1 MKVFLNKAGESW
13 VVDRFREDWYKHN
26 SDIST
31 KSIILSDL
39 IWIISPW
46 TWNNLPK
53 RYLKKKFVICTI
65 HHIDFESHSS
75 IEEEEFYKRDKYV
88 DRYHVISMH
97 TYRELKKLTKKPIT
111 YLPFWID
118 DKVFF
123 YINDKNKIKQKWKV
137 DKKDY
142 LIGSFQRDSE
152 GKNPKLPKLIK
163 GPDIFFDIVKD
174 IYSDKKEVRV
184 ILTGKK
190 RDYLINRLKE
200 DSIPFNYYEN
210 ISMQEINELYNIL
223 DMYIVSSRLEGGPQ
237 AILESAITKTPIIS
251 TDVGIAPEVLSQE
264 SIFNDVKSF
273 KNAIPN
279 VQHAFI
285 KVQQYKIDHLMKKY
299 NQMLLDIYEN

>member
-1 MKVFLNKAGESW
+1 MKVYLNNINENW
-13 VVDRFREDWYKHN
+13 VVDRFRNDWIENNPKNHA
-26 SDIST
+26 
-31 KSIILSDL
+31 KSNKDCHV
-39 IWIISPW
+39 IWLISPW
-46 TWNNLPK
+46 TWRNTSK
-53 RYLKKKFVICTI
+53 KYLKQKNVLCSIY
-65 HHIDFESHSS
+65 HLDFEKKNSS
-75 IEEEEFYKRDKYV
+75 EESEFFKRDKYV

-163 GPDIFFDIVKD
+163 GPDIFFDIVKN

-190 RDYLINRLKE
+190 RDYLINRLEE

>member
-1 MKVFLNKAGESW
+1 VKVYLNNINENW
-13 VVDRFREDWYKHN
+13 VVDRFRNDWIENNPKNHA
-26 SDIST
+26 
-31 KSIILSDL
+31 KSNKDCNV
-39 IWIISPW
+39 IWLISPW
-46 TWNNLPK
+46 TWRNTSK
-53 RYLKKKFVICTI
+53 KYLKQKNVLCSIY
-65 HHIDFESHSS
+65 HLDFEKKNSS
-75 IEEEEFYKRDKYV
+75 EESEFYKRDKYV

-97 TYRELKKLTKKPIT
+97 TYRELKKLTKKPII

-123 YINDKNKIKQKWKV
+123 SINDKNKIKQKWKV

-174 IYSDKKEVRV
+174 IYSDRKEVRV

-190 RDYLINRLKE
+190 RDYLINRLEK

-273 KNAIPN
+273 KKATPN

>member
-1 MKVFLNKAGESW
+1 VKVYLNNINENW
-13 VVDRFREDWYKHN
+13 VVDRFRNDWIKNNLGIH
-26 SDIST
+26 T
-31 KSIILSDL
+31 ESIKECQV

-46 TWNNLPK
+46 TWKNTPK
-53 RYLKKKFVICTI
+53 KYLKRKNVLCSIYHLDFDKKN
-65 HHIDFESHSS
+65 SS
-75 IEEEEFYKRDKYV
+75 EKKEFFKRDKYV
-88 DRYHVISMH
+88 DRYHVISKY
-97 TYRELKKLTKKPIT
+97 TYKELRNLTKKPIM

-123 YINDKNKIKQKWKV
+123 PINDKNKIKQKWKV
-137 DKKDY
+137 NKKDY

-174 IYSDKKEVRV
+174 IHSNRKEVRV
-184 ILTGKK
+184 ILTGKR

-200 DSIPFNYYEN
+200 DNIPYNYYEN

-273 KNAIPN
+273 KKATPN